1 MSKKNDTTQQEP
13 AASGSPA
20 VENPQADSGSPA
32 VENQPADSG
41 SPAATTAYDDLL
53 KNGTAILEAPTREA
67 LAELVNNIPAD
78 CRYAVGA
85 VGRKQDGSAYT
96 IQVDIIK

>member
-1 MSKKNDTTQQEP
+1 MSKKATQTSE
-13 AASGSPA
+13 S
-20 VENPQADSGSPA
+20 VET
-32 VENQPADSG
+32 VESTQPSV
-41 SPAATTAYDDLL
+41 YDDLL

-67 LAELVNNIPAD
+67 LAELVDNIPAN

-96 IQVDIIK
+96 IRVEIIKNE